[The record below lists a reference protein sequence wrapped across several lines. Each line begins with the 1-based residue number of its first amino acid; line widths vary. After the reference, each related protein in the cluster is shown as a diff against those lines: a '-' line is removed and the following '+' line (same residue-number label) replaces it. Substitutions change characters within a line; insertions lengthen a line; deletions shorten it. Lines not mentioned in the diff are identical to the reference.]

1 MPRFIQSF
9 VLSLFAIAAG
19 QAHAERAADMRI
31 LFEALGLPE
40 VIGIMREEGVI
51 YGSDIADEMFPGRG
65 GASWTATVESIYDG
79 DKMLETVERGLAEGL
94 AETDITPLLDFFTS
108 DRGRQIIEFEVT
120 ARQALMD
127 EDIEAVA
134 EESYFAMREEGDA
147 RLDMIA
153 EFVEANDLVDS
164 NVMGAMNSNY
174 AFYLGLADSDALPSS
189 LTENDIL
196 REVWSQEDIIRE
208 DTTTWVFSYL
218 SLAYRPLE
226 DADLEAYIAISETTE
241 GQALNRALFNGFDDM
256 YVAISRALGQAAG
269 RLMAGE
275 DI

>member
-1 MPRFIQSF
+1 MIRLIHSF
-9 VLSLFAIAAG
+9 VFSLLVLSAG
-19 QAHAERAADMRI
+19 PANADRSEDLRT

-40 VIGIMREEGVI
+40 IIGIMREEGVV
-51 YGSDIADEMFPGRG
+51 YGGDIANEMFPGRG
-65 GASWTATVESIYDG
+65 GGSWMATVESIYDG
-79 DKMLETVERGLAEGL
+79 DRMLQTVEQGLAEGL
-94 AETDITPLLDFFTS
+94 EDTDLTPLLDFFTS
-108 DRGRQIIEFEVT
+108 EQGRQIIEFEVT

-127 EDIEAVA
+127 DDIEAVA
-134 EESYFAMREEGDA
+134 EETYFDMREEGDA

-153 EFVEANDLVDS
+153 EFVEVNDLVDS

-189 LTENDIL
+189 LTEGDIL
-196 REVWSQEDIIRE
+196 REVWSQEDVIRE

-218 SLAYRPLE
+218 SMAYRPLE
-226 DADLEAYIAISETTE
+226 DSDLEAYIAISETEE